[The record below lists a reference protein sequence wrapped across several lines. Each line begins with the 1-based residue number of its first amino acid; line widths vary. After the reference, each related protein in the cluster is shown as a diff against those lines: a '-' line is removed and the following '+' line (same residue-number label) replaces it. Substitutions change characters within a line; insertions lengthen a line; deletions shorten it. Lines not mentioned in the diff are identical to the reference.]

1 MNLREIKEELLKAAA
16 LVEDFSRNHLEID
29 RDAALNKIRQAYESL
44 RFMDGI
50 LVDDA
55 STAEV
60 EPLQEVADEPFE
72 PEPEVEVEFIMPELS
87 EDTEVEVE
95 SEPEFEPEQ
104 VVESE
109 TVEAAEVEPEV
120 VAEEPAAEVEPEVEE
135 VEPDVAFEPEDSQE
149 EAAEEVAPE
158 VIYEPTIEA
167 VEPEVEPA
175 PESAPEPEPEPEPT
189 PEPVVEPKRVVVE
202 PSLFGDYEPIAPKRS
217 SARRKIMAL
226 YEDEPV
232 KKSKVEVDVAPKSEP
247 EPIAAPVVEPKV
259 EAVDAQYKVL
269 GEVIAP
275 TTTTI
280 ADTIAPVASVADDR
294 PIETLRGAISVVDRF
309 MLIRDLFGD
318 DAQLY
323 EQTIDELEKMD
334 NLDDCIIYIAENF
347 AWRPSSEGA
356 KLIMDLLQRKLG

>member
-1 MNLREIKEELLKAAA
+1 M
-16 LVEDFSRNHLEID
+16 
-29 RDAALNKIRQAYESL
+29 
-44 RFMDGI
+44 
-50 LVDDA
+50 
-55 STAEV
+55 
-60 EPLQEVADEPFE
+60 
-72 PEPEVEVEFIMPELS
+72 
-87 EDTEVEVE
+87 
-95 SEPEFEPEQ
+95 
-104 VVESE
+104 
-109 TVEAAEVEPEV
+109 
-120 VAEEPAAEVEPEVEE
+120 
-135 VEPDVAFEPEDSQE
+135 
-149 EAAEEVAPE
+149 
-158 VIYEPTIEA
+158 
-167 VEPEVEPA
+167 
-175 PESAPEPEPEPEPT
+175 
-189 PEPVVEPKRVVVE
+189 VE

-217 SARRKIMAL
+217 SSRRKIMAL

>member
-50 LVDDA
+50 LEDDA

-104 VVESE
+104 VVEPE

-120 VAEEPAAEVEPEVEE
+120 VAEEPAAEVEPEVEA

-158 VIYEPTIEA
+158 VISEPTIEA

-175 PESAPEPEPEPEPT
+175 PAPEPAPT

-217 SARRKIMAL
+217 SSRRKIMAL